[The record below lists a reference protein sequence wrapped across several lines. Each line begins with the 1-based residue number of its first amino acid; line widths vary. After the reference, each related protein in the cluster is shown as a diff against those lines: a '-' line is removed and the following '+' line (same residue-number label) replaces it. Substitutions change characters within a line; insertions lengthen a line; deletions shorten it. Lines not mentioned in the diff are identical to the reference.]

1 MRLTFAKNG
10 RPCFIMACWLFIFIY
25 CLSYWNNAILHVTSR
40 VLLRLFCNLEIARY
54 PPILGDNFL
63 YSCNSQTTAMRK
75 DEEDPYDSGKQLF
88 LGMRQLF
95 SLIFRSQWRKA
106 VQRWK
111 PKGNHWKALKLF
123 LVIKNGTPGVLDY
136 LSVSGKKLFAGFN
149 QWSDKLY
156 IQHMMQNISKF
167 LGL

>member
-1 MRLTFAKNG
+1 
-10 RPCFIMACWLFIFIY
+10 
-25 CLSYWNNAILHVTSR
+25 
-40 VLLRLFCNLEIARY
+40 
-54 PPILGDNFL
+54 
-63 YSCNSQTTAMRK
+63 
-75 DEEDPYDSGKQLF
+75 
-88 LGMRQLF
+88 MRQLF

-106 VQRWK
+106 FQRGK

-167 LGL
+167 LGLQVKKYSSFQIRKVVQKIGLALNQWVCIYDLGENPHFFSISIWAASQRFNIDLGDEIVPFSKRAIDEACNLQFWVKYFD